1 MFSSLLTAELLTL
14 DFSWHLFE
22 FCCTLFGGSLLISVK
37 FFTVTRNSCFFAV
50 GNKKEND
57 VCMNEVYE
65 NRAFDQQYNTLV
77 QVLQSGGVNEQTLD
91 SSESDMF
98 IPTGPKRHA

>member
-14 DFSWHLFE
+14 HFSWLLFE

-37 FFTVTRNSCFFAV
+37 FFTVTMRNSCFFAV

-65 NRAFDQQYNTLV
+65 NRALV
-77 QVLQSGGVNEQTLD
+77 T
-91 SSESDMF
+91 
-98 IPTGPKRHA
+98 